1 MKSNKHILV
10 LGAGISGLAVADFL
24 SQQGY
29 KLIILEKA
37 AHIAG
42 MCATIDYN
50 HFKTENGPHK
60 LYSQIPGI
68 MEYCADILGDE
79 CLEVKKKNSIH
90 LLGKTVKFPIQLKN
104 LISCISP
111 LTIWTSI
118 KIGLGL
124 GWSICT
130 NFKKPVSYS
139 GYLIKGFGQ
148 PFYNLMFKDYALKI
162 WGDPKQLSAELA
174 RKRIPF
180 ANVWEIL
187 SMILK
192 GNKDK
197 AKSCD
202 YFYYPKM
209 GFHVLL
215 DKIAERVKSNGGE
228 ILTDINVTEISTEDN
243 KILYTDKAGNLHS
256 MVYDSLISS
265 INLEHL
271 TNLISKEKL
280 PPSPLKYR
288 SLMLVHLII
297 DKPQA
302 LDGDC
307 WIFVPEKHYW
317 FNRISEQKQFSPYT
331 GPKDQTMV
339 TAEITFDKDDEFFSF
354 EDYNA
359 QIGKQVKA
367 QLIRCG
373 ILKQDDVVS
382 DILIRRYDNVYPIY
396 SLDYRLHLDVLLDKV
411 KVVPN
416 LYTIG
421 RPGLFS
427 YNNVDLCIHQGELL
441 ADHIDKNKSKEEWEK
456 LTNYFNSYKI
466 ID

>member
-1 MKSNKHILV
+1 
-10 LGAGISGLAVADFL
+10 
-24 SQQGY
+24 
-29 KLIILEKA
+29 
-37 AHIAG
+37 
-42 MCATIDYN
+42 
-50 HFKTENGPHK
+50 
-60 LYSQIPGI
+60 
-68 MEYCADILGDE
+68 
-79 CLEVKKKNSIH
+79 
-90 LLGKTVKFPIQLKN
+90 
-104 LISCISP
+104 
-111 LTIWTSI
+111 
-118 KIGLGL
+118 
-124 GWSICT
+124 
-130 NFKKPVSYS
+130 
-139 GYLIKGFGQ
+139 
-148 PFYNLMFKDYALKI
+148 
-162 WGDPKQLSAELA
+162 
-174 RKRIPF
+174 
-180 ANVWEIL
+180 
-187 SMILK
+187 
-192 GNKDK
+192 
-197 AKSCD
+197 
-202 YFYYPKM
+202 
-209 GFHVLL
+209 
-215 DKIAERVKSNGGE
+215 
-228 ILTDINVTEISTEDN
+228 
-243 KILYTDKAGNLHS
+243 
-256 MVYDSLISS
+256 
-265 INLEHL
+265 
-271 TNLISKEKL
+271 
-280 PPSPLKYR
+280 
-288 SLMLVHLII
+288 MLVHLII

-396 SLDYRLHLDVLLDKV
+396 SLDYRLHLEVLLDKV